1 MLSCSPI
8 QTNES
13 QMLAAQTLPPALRN
27 AFARHPPLDTP
38 LRPTVSR
45 LAPPTGFC
53 ESQLWQ
59 WLTQPHRQMSGEPL
73 EDATLK
79 VARQALAA
87 PTWEARHGL
96 FRRFLAAEPSLQ
108 HQDVGTQLAMFVQS
122 QQVMLSSRLTYAKTL
137 SAIATALGWE
147 VPMLRLYMAGL
158 RKLGAE
164 APTHQATPLPRDLMR
179 RIISATRDPHTQAA
193 LFLAWKTA
201 SRWAD
206 ILTLTRESFVQLTPT
221 QIVIEWSRT
230 KTTSQG
236 DFNPWRWTVVHD
248 EGSMAELVR
257 TLRSLRRNQP
267 LTTIP
272 TAQVPQ
278 LLQRFGGDYTAHSV
292 KRGAVDHLVHEAV
305 AGRLD
310 QQLIP
315 LLAKHQNVAS
325 QFPATTLRYVGDKV
339 SLALML
345 GSQKATILL

>member
-1 MLSCSPI
+1 MLGA
-8 QTNES
+8 
-13 QMLAAQTLPPALRN
+13 QMLHPALRK
-27 AFARHPPLDTP
+27 ALARHPPPSGSLHPPSTA
-38 LRPTVSR
+38 LRIA
-45 LAPPTGFC
+45 APSGF
-53 ESQLWQ
+53 SQNLLWQ
-59 WLTQPHRQMSGEPL
+59 WLTQPSQQTSREPL

-87 PTWEARHGL
+87 PTWEARSGL
-96 FRRFLAAEPSLQ
+96 FRRFLGAEPSLR
-108 HQDVGTQLAMFVQS
+108 HPDMGTQLAMFVQS

-137 SAIATALGWE
+137 SAIATSLGWD
-147 VPMLRLYMAGL
+147 VPMLRFYMAGL

-164 APTHQATPLPRDLMR
+164 APTHQAPPIPRDRMHQV
-179 RIISATRDPHTQAA
+179 ISATPDVFTRAA
-193 LFLAWKTA
+193 LFIAWKTA

-206 ILTLTRESFVQLTPT
+206 ILTLTRESFVQLTAT

-230 KTTSQG
+230 KTSTQG
-236 DFNPWRWTVVHD
+236 DFNPWRWTVLHD
-248 EGSMAELVR
+248 TTAMTWLVSTIR
-257 TLRSLRRNQP
+257 RLRRHQS
-267 LTTIP
+267 LTTVE

-278 LLQRFGGDYTAHSV
+278 LLQRFGGAYTAHSI

-315 LLAKHQNVAS
+315 LLAKHQNVTS

-339 SLALML
+339 ALALML